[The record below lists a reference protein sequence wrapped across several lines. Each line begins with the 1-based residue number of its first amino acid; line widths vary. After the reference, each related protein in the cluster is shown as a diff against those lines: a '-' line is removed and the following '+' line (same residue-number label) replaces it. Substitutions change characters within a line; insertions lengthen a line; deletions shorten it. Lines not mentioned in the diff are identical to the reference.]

1 MGNFCKPVAAEVIS
15 TIFHPLLPSFLPSF
29 LSFFLS
35 TDPSRITLNDIR
47 LDRVACRFQQ
57 RNEPTFGYGVGTNTA
72 KLFCCTFNLN
82 VDNFLV

>member
-15 TIFHPLLPSFLPSF
+15 TIFHPLLPSFLSI
-29 LSFFLS
+29 
-35 TDPSRITLNDIR
+35 DPSRITLNVMK
-47 LDRVACRFQQ
+47 LDRAACLFQQ